1 MSDFRIINLDKK
13 EFMDAEDYGSGKE
26 LLEFSYI
33 TKHMEVNDYMRTLS
47 HLINNE
53 WKGDRVL
60 VASDDVDYKWANYTL
75 DRDERRVDAKYLL
88 ELADEF
94 SFLKEIECS
103 YPSWDLYKRL
113 YKCENYGF
121 KKYTKKYFDSLK
133 RYLCNSKTK
142 QYMDLGNLPF
152 NGMWGEDGNF
162 CIYPLPL
169 LISMD
174 GRVNSLE
181 LGRKYVS
188 SWADTSAYIFFS
200 DEKPEDY
207 KKFEPDFDENHYGK
221 VLDDYF
227 ADPDY

>member
-60 VASDDVDYKWANYTL
+60 VVSDDVDYKWANYTL

-121 KKYTKKYFDSLK
+121 KKYTKKYFDSVK
-133 RYLCNSKTK
+133 QYLCNSKTK
-142 QYMDLGNLPF
+142 QYIDLKDLTI
-152 NGMWGEDGNF
+152 NGMWGEYGNF

-174 GRVNSLE
+174 GLCYSIE
-181 LGRKYVS
+181 YGCKYIGSWVES
-188 SWADTSAYIFFS
+188 SACIFFS
-200 DEKPEDY
+200 DENPEDY
-207 KKFEPDFDENHYGK
+207 SEFKPDFDEDHRGK
-221 VLDDYF
+221 IIDETLNY
-227 ADPDY
+227 PYY